1 MIPRNTAWLGVLFVL
16 FAAVASGKEPKEATG
31 KGGPE
36 KNVGLHARTLGLT
49 PLRGEIPSIERS
61 SLRMRLITVEPGGH
75 TALHVHKDRPGIV
88 YVVSGA
94 VYNHPKGEKPKK
106 VRAGEVF
113 SETQGYTHYIENRG
127 EVSATLIS
135 ADIVAGTK
143 D

>member
-1 MIPRNTAWLGVLFVL
+1 MTRKNTAWLGVLFL
-16 FAAVASGKEPKEATG
+16 LLAALASGKEPE
-31 KGGPE
+31 KGPQ
-36 KNVGLHARTLGLT
+36 KNLGLHIRTLGLT
-49 PLRGEIPSIERS
+49 ALKGEIPDVAGS

-94 VYNHPKGEKPKK
+94 VYNHPKGKKVTK

-113 SETQGYTHYIENRG
+113 CETQGYTHYIENRG

-135 ADIVAGTK
+135 ADIVTASDETGH
-143 D
+143 